1 MSWNIKTPGDYING
15 PLTVAGSATIT
26 GALGAAGLNVTGA
39 TIPANG
45 VYLGSANNL
54 SFSTA
59 STLGMTLDASGR
71 LIRGGST
78 ADTLTTDAATMV
90 NIGNFAVQNA
100 ATTGTYIAIKPD
112 VANQNVNINVDAR
125 SGGLPDLRFLFGS
138 AEKFRM
144 TATGNL
150 NFQSGQGVNFGATT
164 EAAGMTSE
172 TLNDYEEG
180 TFTPVITS
188 GMSGIT
194 YSDQNGRYVKI
205 GRLVSFYIRLLTSAG
220 TRDGGQ
226 TIFGG
231 LPFNVGTGNG
241 VAMIEYNN
249 SGFQSGSSDATPRF
263 YLPGGFGV
271 IELYNSNGS
280 AFVGNQLGSAG
291 FDLRIFGHYFVA

>member
-1 MSWNIKTPGDYING
+1 
-15 PLTVAGSATIT
+15 LTVDGAGNVTPN
-26 GALGAAGLNVTGA
+26 GNLVPAAGKG
-39 TIPANG
+39 IDF
-45 VYLGSANNL
+45 SA
-54 SFSTA
+54 A
-59 STLGMTLDASGR
+59 S
-71 LIRGGST
+71 
-78 ADTLTTDAATMV
+78 
-90 NIGNFAVQNA
+90 NA
-100 ATTGTYIAIKPD
+100 A
-112 VANQNVNINVDAR
+112 
-125 SGGLPDLRFLFGS
+125 
-138 AEKFRM
+138 
-144 TATGNL
+144 
-150 NFQSGQGVNFGATT
+150 GAS
-164 EAAGMTSE
+164 SE
-172 TLNDYEEG
+172 LLNDYEEG
-180 TFTPVITS
+180 TFTPIITS

-205 GRLVSFYIRLLTSAG
+205 GRLVSFYIQLLTSAG

-280 AFVGNQLGSAG
+280 AFVGNQLGSGG